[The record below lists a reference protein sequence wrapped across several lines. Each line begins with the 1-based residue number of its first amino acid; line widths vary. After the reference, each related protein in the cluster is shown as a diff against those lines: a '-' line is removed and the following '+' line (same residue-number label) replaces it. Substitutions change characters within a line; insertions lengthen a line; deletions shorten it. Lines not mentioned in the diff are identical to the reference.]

1 MNVRLRFLLGDVY
14 IRIMRSR
21 AGYCSASQMNSN
33 IFHHSHFLLTQTQ
46 PSYTELF
53 FFLWYISQT
62 HSCVNAAGPELAA
75 RCVKAKESLPLL
87 RGRIHQNHQGIAK
100 VEQLSPSKE
109 SAKKN
114 RRRKKVAELQIMC
127 YCCFSPDFLFHPL
140 LFPNSNYTCSFLS
153 PVASLSLW
161 KTLQSLQSTTFNSP
175 PLQTAAWTFRS
186 KTSKWYKNAQR

>member
-114 RRRKKVAELQIMC
+114 RRRKKVAELQMMC

-175 PLQTAAWTFRS
+175 PLQTAA
-186 KTSKWYKNAQR
+186 